1 MNAIGSGVSLTRF
14 IITSIPIPLNA
25 TVTIDGIARPMILI
39 PDGSPDVTVYDI
51 QSLGYGSHSM
61 EVTLVSYNGG
71 DSHFRLDAV
80 LINQTV
86 PYSAPLSPSPTTTF
100 TPTSAGESS
109 PPQTNLPSRCVSI
122 VPVIEPQTQPQH
134 SRNIPVGAVV
144 GGTLGGLAVVICVAT
159 WLLLLARR
167 INLGSEKDPSLD
179 SSATGTNSPISRLTA
194 VPIATSPPPAI
205 LPNISITS
213 TGTVVGTRSSQCPS
227 DDEVEFVAVRYG
239 TRIPISDIARIVE
252 NTPREGGHMKMKSA

>member
-1 MNAIGSGVSLTRF
+1 
-14 IITSIPIPLNA
+14 
-25 TVTIDGIARPMILI
+25 
-39 PDGSPDVTVYDI
+39 VYDI

-86 PYSAPLSPSPTTTF
+86 PYSSPLALSPSPTTTS
-100 TPTSAGESS
+100 TPTPAGESS

-134 SRNIPVGAVV
+134 NRNVLVGAVV
-144 GGTLGGLAVVICVAT
+144 GGTLGGLAAVICVAT

-167 INLGSEKDPSLD
+167 VNLGSEEIP
-179 SSATGTNSPISRLTA
+179 SSALGTNSPISRLTA
-194 VPIATSPPPAI
+194 IPIATSPPPAI
-205 LPNISITS
+205 LPNTSITS
-213 TGTVVGTRSSQCPS
+213 KGTVVGTRSSQCPS
-227 DDEVEFVAVRYG
+227 DDEVEFVTVRYG
-239 TRIPISDIARIVE
+239 TRIPTSDVARIVE
-252 NTPREGGHMKMKSA
+252 NTQREGGHMKMKSA